1 MRTRS
6 TLLAG
11 VTLAAFSLFA
21 GQNAQAA
28 DYPVLRGSQFDEP
41 PPAREIEAELDW
53 SGFYVGGGVGTSR
66 TEFTPAGT
74 GLLVPY
80 LNLNS
85 RLQLDQRY
93 SMSPFSQFRTAN
105 DSGVNFSGFTGYNF
119 RFGDVILGVEADY
132 TKLDHRY
139 DVFPTRLLLTSSSGL
154 PQRNGLVT
162 GQQTLQDYGS
172 VRLRTGYTM
181 GRLMPYATVGFAA
194 GRGSTVL
201 AVDSEPSGL
210 IAPTAVREKD
220 RYMYGLTAGLGME
233 ALLTQNVFLR
243 AEYLFTR
250 FDSFEGTSV
259 DINNVR
265 VGAGLKF

>member
-1 MRTRS
+1 M
-6 TLLAG
+6 
-11 VTLAAFSLFA
+11 
-21 GQNAQAA
+21 
-28 DYPVLRGSQFDEP
+28 LRGSQFDEP

-139 DVFPTRLLLTSSSGL
+139 DVFPTRLLSDLVIRFAAAQRSGDG
-154 PQRNGLVT
+154 PANPAGLRLGPPAHGLHDGPADAVRHR
-162 GQQTLQDYGS
+162 
-172 VRLRTGYTM
+172 RLRRRARQYSAG
-181 GRLMPYATVGFAA
+181 GGFE
-194 GRGSTVL
+194 
-201 AVDSEPSGL
+201 EPSGL